1 MQRLRRVALL
11 AGSALAV
18 SYTSAIASE
27 VSPSRYREIRFR
39 DSVTAEFEK
48 SNTIR
53 RLVNPRNFGRTAD
66 SYERAIELPASLAYG
81 LSTEA
86 LLACLVRGFFG
97 SWIFWPEGVGLRVVP
112 MDVGEF
118 SGESPSGLSDG
129 KSM

>member
-18 SYTSAIASE
+18 SYTAAIASE
-27 VSPSRYREIRFR
+27 VSPSRYHQIRFE
-39 DSVTAEFEK
+39 DSVTADFEK
-48 SNTIR
+48 SDTIR

-66 SYERAIELPASLAYG
+66 SYKRTIELPAPLADE
-81 LSTEA
+81 LSSEG

-97 SWIFWPEGVGLRVVP
+97 SWIFWPEGVGLKVVP

-118 SGESPSGLSDG
+118 SGESLGG
-129 KSM
+129 M